1 MRNTRNV
8 CVTSSVRRPEEG
20 RGRLRVSEKRREG
33 KKSNPKKKGKPDE
46 EKTVGPRGA
55 ALVGNS
61 HKRNNDEALGK
72 KTTL

>member
-1 MRNTRNV
+1 MVTLLDAMRNTRNV

-33 KKSNPKKKGKPDE
+33 KKSNPKKKGNE

-55 ALVGNS
+55 ALVG
-61 HKRNNDEALGK
+61 KATKEQ
-72 KTTL
+72 